1 MARKLNR
8 DLLED
13 MMQQQGAGLDLEAH
27 SDSKGPKKRDH
38 DHDEDFVED
47 VGDVDFSGI
56 VDGRAAKAEAL
67 RSAGAPNPA
76 GSKTKKL
83 KRLVE
88 EAKRKRQRMEE
99 LKAAGKSGEEQ

>member
-1 MARKLNR
+1 
-8 DLLED
+8 
-13 MMQQQGAGLDLEAH
+13 MMLQPDGSADFEGT
-27 SDSKGPKKRDH
+27 DSKDSKIRDH
-38 DHDEDFVED
+38 GEDLVED

-88 EAKRKRQRMEE
+88 EAKKKRQRMEE